1 MIWLFDL
8 CNTLICLLII
18 IIAFRVKLIP
28 NWIALVLSAYSF
40 LPFFLND
47 FLFPAT
53 YMKDQFAYFNMVKEV
68 RSLNFFPGE
77 GILID
82 NAKTYINDHYVIN
95 NKILISSWILALLP
109 LPYVET
115 IQSLGFF
122 NRLLFLILFLWLYS
136 KKFLRGGVLLFTI
149 FYPSLVLYTSLSLR
163 DPLIMF
169 LTTISI
175 IFLIEKKY
183 FKFFLIIFPLYFIKF
198 QNFYFLISF
207 LFFLKI
213 LEIKIINNFLKLIIV
228 TSFIIIMMSHLDLMN
243 YYRFSMFIE
252 NGGNLSE
259 YISINS
265 IGSLSQVLLSSIPSL
280 LLRPFF
286 WEIENNF
293 QLIQSIENILV
304 LCFLIVFTIK
314 SYIQNSHQTSVW
326 LFFLIFT
333 ISISSLV
340 TFNFG
345 TGARYKFSYIFIY
358 VIGLT
363 YNLYRDKYYNLK
375 TQFKAK
381 KLLYE

>member
-8 CNTLICLLII
+8 CNALICLLII

-82 NAKTYINDHYVIN
+82 NAKTYINDQYVIN
-95 NKILISSWILALLP
+95 NKILITSWILALIP
-109 LPYVET
+109 LPYVES

-122 NRLLFLILFLWLYS
+122 NKLLFLILFLWLYS
-136 KKFLRGGVLLFTI
+136 KKFLRGGVLLFAI
-149 FYPSLVLYTSLSLR
+149 FYPSLVFYTSLSLR

-169 LTTISI
+169 LTTVSM

-183 FKFFLIIFPLYFIKF
+183 FKFFFILFPLYFIKF

-213 LEIKIINNFLKLIIV
+213 LKIKIINNFLKLIIA
-228 TSFIIIMMSHLDLMN
+228 TSFIIIIMSYLDLIN

-252 NGGNLSE
+252 NGGNFSE
-259 YISINS
+259 YISVNR
-265 IGSLSQVLLSSIPSL
+265 IGDLSQALLSSIPSL
-280 LLRPFF
+280 LLRPFP

-314 SYIQNSHQTSVW
+314 SYIQNSYQTSVW

-345 TGARYKFSYIFIY
+345 TGARYKYNYIFIY

-381 KLLYE
+381 KFL